1 MAGLTLDQKMSQM
14 VREIW
19 QDGYDH
25 GEAAAM
31 AVRYTMEEM
40 ADRVE
45 AADNEG
51 YERGRAE
58 SQKLVADAAFGH
70 GLRVGASGATE
81 LRWMYEQSVEA
92 TLDRVCE
99 IVASIRHEDACCSRG
114 CACRSYERP
123 EPCDL
128 LCNCMVGSVVSEIL
142 YAVRRAYSTA
152 VEVDDRRAVPEPP
165 APNAQPAF
173 VNRWSGRDA
182 ARGES

>member
-40 ADRVE
+40 NDRCE

-58 SQKLVADAAFGH
+58 SQKLVADAAFDH
-70 GLRVGASGATE
+70 GLRVGRSANKE

-92 TLDRVCE
+92 TLDRVRK
-99 IVASIRHEDACCSRG
+99 IVSDTRHEDACCSRG
-114 CACRSYERP
+114 CACRTHEKP

-128 LCNCMVGSVVSEIL
+128 LCNCMVGSVIGEVL
-142 YAVRRAYSTA
+142 YALSKINPLDAPI
-152 VEVDDRRAVPEPP
+152 PEPP
-165 APNAQPAF
+165 APNAKPHF
-173 VNRWSGRDA
+173 VNRWSGLSIDREGEH
-182 ARGES
+182 RG

>member
-31 AVRYTMEEM
+31 ASRYTMEEM
-40 ADRVE
+40 DHRC
-45 AADNEG
+45 
-51 YERGRAE
+51 YE
-58 SQKLVADAAFGH
+58 
-70 GLRVGASGATE
+70 
-81 LRWMYEQSVEA
+81 SVEEM
-92 TLDRVCE
+92 LDQVLR
-99 IVASIRHEDACCSRG
+99 IIANTRHEDACCSRG

-128 LCNCMVGSVVSEIL
+128 LCNCMVGSVVGEIL

-152 VEVDDRRAVPEPP
+152 VEVDSRNESVPEPP
-165 APNAQPAF
+165 APNAKPAF
-173 VNRWSGRDA
+173 VNRWSGRSIGREGEH
-182 ARGES
+182 RG